1 MDDDVLIVENL
12 HKSYGHHKVLNGVSC
27 SVKRNGHCVVIGPSG
42 GGKSTLLRC
51 IMGLEEIDSG
61 RILFK
66 GQEYISRTGKRTF
79 VNQEL
84 KLQVGMVFQQY
95 NLFPH
100 LTVLENCTLGPV
112 KAQKISQKEAAGKA
126 QAILESVGLH
136 DKIREYPNRLSGGQR
151 QRAAIARSLT
161 MGPQLMLFDEITS
174 ALDPELIKGVLD
186 LLAQV
191 ALEGM
196 TMLIITHE
204 MDFAVRIADTV
215 IFLDEG
221 KIMDSGPADLIIH
234 PKKERTRDFLDHFSK
249 RLTGST
255 PA

>member
-1 MDDDVLIVENL
+1 MADHILDVKDL
-12 HKSYGHHKVLNGVSC
+12 HKSYGRQQVLQGVTC
-27 SVKRNGHCVVIGPSG
+27 SVKRNEHCVLIGPSG

-61 RILFK
+61 KIEFK
-66 GQEYISRTGKRTF
+66 GQDYVYRSGKKTIISQK
-79 VNQEL
+79 L

-112 KAQKISQKEAAGKA
+112 KVQKISEKEAVEKA
-126 QAILESVGLH
+126 KRILDSVGLH
-136 DKIREYPNRLSGGQR
+136 DKINEYPNRLSGGQR
-151 QRAAIARSLT
+151 QRAAIARSLV
-161 MGPQLMLFDEITS
+161 MEPDLMLFDEITS

-186 LLAQV
+186 ILAEV
-191 ALEGM
+191 ASQGM

-204 MDFAVRIADTV
+204 MDFAISVSDNV

-221 KIMDSGPADLIIH
+221 KIIDSGTSDLISN
-234 PKKERTRDFLDHFSK
+234 PKKERTKLFLDHFSS
-249 RLTGST
+249 RLIE
-255 PA
+255 